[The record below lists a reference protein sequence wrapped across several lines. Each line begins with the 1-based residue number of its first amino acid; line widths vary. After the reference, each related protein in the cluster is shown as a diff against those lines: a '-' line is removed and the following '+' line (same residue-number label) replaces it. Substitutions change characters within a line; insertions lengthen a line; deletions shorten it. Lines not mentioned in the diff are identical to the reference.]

1 MKINRLEQTF
11 RRIIKDAGGEPDGNE
26 EFFFH
31 RLPREGL
38 PDDDGLTVR
47 TICGIKRTS
56 PALRGSMM
64 LVSKRLFLSRMFKG
78 LPEPTI
84 YLYNPMSSDE
94 VIEAFINQ
102 YGLGLDVSNFQPIA
116 VERLPFRV
124 KIDLIDTDYTGA
136 DLPKYGNSD
145 GRIYLNVKE
154 ANVDLGDLITKNV
167 LSKPTVSYEYRLGFT
182 NAELLTYGV
191 DFTPAFEEDYREL
204 LKVSKTDDINGTEE
218 PSIWTANV
226 LIRLLKERLGIVV
239 TRGLGREFELS
250 LYGAQFIYNGPTT
263 GYATADVRYDNVLV
277 FKTLTDPAVDEAVYT
292 YRGTLYLH
300 YNNVI

>member
-1 MKINRLEQTF
+1 MKINRFEQTF

-31 RLPREGL
+31 TLPREGL
-38 PDDDGLTVR
+38 PDDQLTER
-47 TICGIKRTS
+47 SICGIKRTS

-64 LVSKRLFLSRMFKG
+64 IVSKRIILSRMFKG

-84 YLYNPMSSDE
+84 YLYNPISSDE
-94 VIEAFINQ
+94 VIEGFISQ
-102 YGLGLDVSNFQPIA
+102 YGIGVNVSDFQPIA
-116 VERLPFRV
+116 VGKLPFRV
-124 KIDLIDTDYTGA
+124 MLDLKDSVYTKSDYSGSTD
-136 DLPKYGNSD
+136 S
-145 GRIYLNVKE
+145 RIYLNVRQ

-167 LSKPTVSYEYRLGFT
+167 LSTPAMPYEHRLGYT

-191 DFTPAFEEDYREL
+191 DFTPSFEEDYVEL
-204 LKVSKTDDINGTEE
+204 RKVSKTDDINGTDE
-218 PSIWTANV
+218 PSVWTANT

-263 GYATADVRYDNVLV
+263 GYASADVRYDNVLV

>member
-11 RRIIKDAGGEPDGNE
+11 RRMIKDAGGEPDGNE

-31 RLPREGL
+31 TLPPDGL
-38 PDDDGLTVR
+38 PVDGLTER

-64 LVSKRLFLSRMFKG
+64 LVSKRMFLSQMFKG

-94 VIEAFINQ
+94 VIEAFISQ

-124 KIDLIDTDYTGA
+124 KIDLKGTAYTKSDLGDY
-136 DLPKYGNSD
+136 SD

-154 ANVDLGDLITKNV
+154 ANVDLGELITKNV
-167 LSKPTVSYEYRLGFT
+167 LSTPAMPYEHRLGYT

-191 DFTPAFEEDYREL
+191 DFTPSFEEDYLEL
-204 LKVSKTDDINGTEE
+204 RKVSKTDDINGTEE
-218 PSIWTANV
+218 PSVWTANT

-263 GYATADVRYDNVLV
+263 GYASADVRYDNVLV

>member
-31 RLPREGL
+31 TLPREGL
-38 PDDDGLTVR
+38 PDDHGLTVR

-64 LVSKRLFLSRMFKG
+64 LVSKRMFLSKMFKG

-124 KIDLIDTDYTGA
+124 KIDLKGTAYTKSDLGDY
-136 DLPKYGNSD
+136 SD

-154 ANVDLGDLITKNV
+154 ANVDLGELITKNV
-167 LSKPTVSYEYRLGFT
+167 LSTPAMPYEHRLGYT

-191 DFTPAFEEDYREL
+191 DFTPSFEEDYLEL
-204 LKVSKTDDINGTEE
+204 RKVSKTEDINGTEE
-218 PSIWTANV
+218 PSVWTANT

-263 GYATADVRYDNVLV
+263 GYASADVRYDNVLV

>member
-1 MKINRLEQTF
+1 MKINQLEQTF
-11 RRIIKDAGGEPDGNE
+11 RRMIKDAGGEPDGNE

-31 RLPREGL
+31 TLPPEGL
-38 PDDDGLTVR
+38 PEDGLTVR

-56 PALRGSMM
+56 PAIRGSMM
-64 LVSKRLFLSRMFKG
+64 LVSKRLVLSQMFKG

-84 YLYNPMSSDE
+84 YLYNPSSSDE
-94 VIEAFINQ
+94 VIEAFISQ
-102 YGLGLDVSNFQPIA
+102 YGIGLDVSYFEPIA
-116 VERLPFRV
+116 IGRPPFRV
-124 KIDLIDTDYTGA
+124 KINLKTTAYTLSDIGWETDR
-136 DLPKYGNSD
+136 
-145 GRIYLNVKE
+145 RIYLNVST
-154 ANVDLGDLITKNV
+154 ADVDLGTLISKNV
-167 LSKPTVSYEYRLGFT
+167 LSKPTMPYVHRLGYT

-191 DFTPAFEEDYREL
+191 DFTPSFEEDYLEL
-204 LKVSKTDDINGTEE
+204 RKVSKTEDINGTEE
-218 PSIWTANV
+218 PSVWTANT

-263 GYATADVRYDNVLV
+263 GYASADVRYDNVLV

>member
-11 RRIIKDAGGEPDGNE
+11 RRIIKDAGGEPDGSE

-31 RLPREGL
+31 TLPPEGL
-38 PDDDGLTVR
+38 PEDGLTVR
-47 TICGIKRTS
+47 SICGIKRTS

-64 LVSKRLFLSRMFKG
+64 LVSKRLVLSQMFKG

-84 YLYNPMSSDE
+84 HLYNPTSSDE
-94 VIEAFINQ
+94 VIEMFINK
-102 YGLGLDVSNFQPIA
+102 YGLGLEVSNFQPIA
-116 VERLPFRV
+116 VGRPPFRV
-124 KIDLIDTDYTGA
+124 KIDLKGTAYTRS
-136 DLPKYGNSD
+136 DLGEYSD

-154 ANVDLGDLITKNV
+154 ANVDLGELITKNV
-167 LSKPTVSYEYRLGFT
+167 LSKPTMPYEHRLGYT

-191 DFTPAFEEDYREL
+191 DFTPSFEEDYLEL
-204 LKVSKTDDINGTEE
+204 RKVSKTEDINGTEE
-218 PSIWTANV
+218 PSVWTANT

-263 GYATADVRYDNVLV
+263 GYASADVRYDNVLV

>member
-11 RRIIKDAGGEPDGNE
+11 RRIIKDAGGEPDGRE

-31 RLPREGL
+31 RLPSEGL
-38 PDDDGLTVR
+38 PDDKGLTVR

-64 LVSKRLFLSRMFKG
+64 IASKRLLLSKMFNG

-124 KIDLIDTDYTGA
+124 KIDLIDTDYTKA
-136 DLPKYGNSD
+136 DQQLYGSD

-154 ANVDLGDLITKNV
+154 ANADLGELIKNNV
-167 LSKPTVSYEYRLGFT
+167 MSKPTMPYEHRLGYT

-191 DFTPAFEEDYREL
+191 DFTPSFEEDYLEL
-204 LKVSKTDDINGTEE
+204 RKVSKTEDINGTEE
-218 PSIWTANV
+218 PSVWTANT

-263 GYATADVRYDNVLV
+263 GYASADVRYDNVLV

>member
-11 RRIIKDAGGEPDGNE
+11 RRIIKDAGGEPDGSE

-31 RLPREGL
+31 TLPPEGL
-38 PDDDGLTVR
+38 PEDGLTVR
-47 TICGIKRTS
+47 SICGIKRTS

-64 LVSKRLFLSRMFKG
+64 LVSKRLVLSQMFKG

-84 YLYNPMSSDE
+84 YLYNPTSSDE
-94 VIEAFINQ
+94 VIEAFVSQ
-102 YGLGLDVSNFQPIA
+102 YGIGLDVSDFEPIA
-116 VERLPFRV
+116 IGRPPFRV
-124 KIDLIDTDYTGA
+124 KINLKTSAYTG
-136 DLPKYGNSD
+136 SD
-145 GRIYLNVKE
+145 MGVERDNRIYLNVSP
-154 ANVDLGDLITKNV
+154 ADVDLGTLISKNV
-167 LSKPTVSYEYRLGFT
+167 LSKPTMPYEHRLGYT
-182 NAELLTYGV
+182 NTELLTYGV
-191 DFTPAFEEDYREL
+191 DFTPSFEEDYLEL
-204 LKVSKTDDINGTEE
+204 LKVSKTEDINGTEE
-218 PSIWTANV
+218 PSVWTANS

-263 GYATADVRYDNVLV
+263 GYASADVRYDRVLV

>member
-1 MKINRLEQTF
+1 MKINRFEQTF

-31 RLPREGL
+31 TLPREGL
-38 PDDDGLTVR
+38 PDDQLTER
-47 TICGIKRTS
+47 SICGIKRTS

-64 LVSKRLFLSRMFKG
+64 IVSKRIILSRMFKG

-84 YLYNPMSSDE
+84 YLYNPISSDE
-94 VIEAFINQ
+94 VIEGFISQ
-102 YGLGLDVSNFQPIA
+102 YGIGVNVSDFQPIA
-116 VERLPFRV
+116 VGKLPFRV
-124 KIDLIDTDYTGA
+124 MLDLKDSVYTKS
-136 DLPKYGNSD
+136 DLYGSD
-145 GRIYLNVKE
+145 DNRIYLNVKQ
-154 ANVDLGDLITKNV
+154 ANVDLGTLISKNV
-167 LSKPTVSYEYRLGFT
+167 LSTPAMPYEHRLGYT

-191 DFTPAFEEDYREL
+191 DFTPSFEEDYVEL
-204 LKVSKTDDINGTEE
+204 RKVSKTDDINGTEE
-218 PSIWTANV
+218 PSVWTANT
-226 LIRLLKERLGIVV
+226 LIMLLKERLGIVV

-263 GYATADVRYDNVLV
+263 GYASADVRYDNVLV

>member
-1 MKINRLEQTF
+1 MKINRFEQTF
-11 RRIIKDAGGEPDGNE
+11 RRIIKDAGGEPDGSE

-31 RLPREGL
+31 TLPREGL
-38 PDDDGLTVR
+38 PDDQLTER

-64 LVSKRLFLSRMFKG
+64 ITSKRIILSKLFKG

-84 YLYNPMSSDE
+84 YLYNPSSSDE
-94 VIEAFINQ
+94 VIEGFISQ
-102 YGLGLDVSNFQPIA
+102 YGLGLNVSDFQPIA
-116 VERLPFRV
+116 VGKMPFRV
-124 KIDLIDTDYTGA
+124 ELDLKNSAYTKSDVGTYDY
-136 DLPKYGNSD
+136 
-145 GRIYLNVKE
+145 RIHLNVRQ
-154 ANVDLGDLITKNV
+154 ANVDLGALITKNV
-167 LSKPTVSYEYRLGFT
+167 LSTPAMPYEHRLGYT

-191 DFTPAFEEDYREL
+191 DFTPSFEEDYLEL
-204 LKVSKTDDINGTEE
+204 RKVSKTEDINGTEE
-218 PSIWTANV
+218 PSVWTANT

-263 GYATADVRYDNVLV
+263 GYASADVRYDNVLV